1 MKPEKIKILKKA
13 VYPVAAVV
21 LIAGAAWGYFVAK
34 KSSTEVLE
42 VTISSPEIARL
53 ESRIAHLERDIRNHI
68 QNDAPIS
75 PADIIDLNEKFNNL
89 NKINAEI
96 LDSKASLSSIMGL
109 VERIDALESEVKKLH
124 KGTSNSALV
133 LTAAAMVESAAKK
146 HLPFMYE
153 ASVLEELSRGTPME
167 KSAQIIAGLSIKGIP
182 SREELIDRFIKLY
195 EISFIEKQ
203 EIIDAP
209 APATAQ
215 QPKDWKQNL
224 KNKFESMFVVEK
236 IGEGGEFE
244 LPRPEPAIDEVYRLV
259 RDGDFETA
267 VLKMTAD
274 KNYQTEPFEIWIE
287 ETRAEKVFNKQM
299 AKIKALT
306 LGEMKAETLK

>member
-21 LIAGAAWGYFVAK
+21 LVAGAAWGYLVAK
-34 KSSTEVLE
+34 QSSTEVLE
-42 VTISSPEIARL
+42 VKVSSPEIARL

-68 QNDAPIS
+68 QNDAPIT

-124 KGTSNSALV
+124 RGTSNSALV

-146 HLPFMYE
+146 HQPFMYE

-203 EIIDAP
+203 EATDAP
-209 APATAQ
+209 APAAAQ
-215 QPKDWKQNL
+215 QPKDWKTNL
-224 KNKFESMFVVEK
+224 KNKFESMLVVEK
-236 IGEGGEFE
+236 IGEGGELE
-244 LPRPEPAIDEVYRLV
+244 LSRPEPSIDDVYRLV

-274 KNYQTEPFEIWIE
+274 KNYQTEAFEIWIE
-287 ETRAEKVFNKQM
+287 ETRAEKIFNKQM